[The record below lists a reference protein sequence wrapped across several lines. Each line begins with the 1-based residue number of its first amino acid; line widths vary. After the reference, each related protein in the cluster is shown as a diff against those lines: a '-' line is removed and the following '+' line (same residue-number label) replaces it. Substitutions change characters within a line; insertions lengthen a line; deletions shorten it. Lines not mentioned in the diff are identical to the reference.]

1 MCRMT
6 KRQAKQELIRI
17 NKWLAQSKGAWW
29 VGDPELSKAWRMM
42 FNQRHYEAC
51 IEANIDPDSI
61 VHYEM
66 IKDGKGRKWTSA
78 CEARR

>member
-6 KRQAKQELIRI
+6 KRQAKQELSRI
-17 NKWLAQSKGAWW
+17 NKWLAQSKGAW
-29 VGDPELSKAWRMM
+29 GYMDTELPKALRMM

-51 IEANIDPDSI
+51 IEANVDPDSI
-61 VHYEM
+61 IHYGM

-78 CEARR
+78 CESRR